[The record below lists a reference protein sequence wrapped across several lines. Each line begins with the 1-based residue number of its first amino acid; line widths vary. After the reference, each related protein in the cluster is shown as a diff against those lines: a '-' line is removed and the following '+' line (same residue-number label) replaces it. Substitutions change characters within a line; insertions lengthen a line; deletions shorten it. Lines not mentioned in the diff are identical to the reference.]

1 MWLGTWFD
9 SRWTFDWIVADDF
22 VWKCYCSKRPSMAA
36 VHHRITA
43 MTRTQTLQIGRFL
56 PPNGEPFVIGLFHL
70 CQWWASFGI
79 FRWRKKKN
87 DAANKS
93 LGWPTGLIGTAQV
106 FLYFYF
112 FFLVLLCR
120 SRRNNH
126 WNAQMERRETQLT
139 GWQVVN
145 CFGGVAL
152 SSSLAPH
159 FVASSPC
166 SKERTSHGSEV
177 IRTRKA
183 AAARSL
189 PARMKVNEE
198 ERCPICC

>member
-1 MWLGTWFD
+1 MKVLLFQEAVDGRCTSSNYGHDTDTDATNWPIFAAQRGAFCHWPV
-9 SRWTFDWIVADDF
+9 SF
-22 VWKCYCSKRPSMAA
+22 VSM
-36 VHHRITA
+36 
-43 MTRTQTLQIGRFL
+43 M
-56 PPNGEPFVIGLFHL
+56 GLFRYISV
-70 CQWWASFGI
+70 A
-79 FRWRKKKN
+79 KKKN

-183 AAARSL
+183 TAARSL